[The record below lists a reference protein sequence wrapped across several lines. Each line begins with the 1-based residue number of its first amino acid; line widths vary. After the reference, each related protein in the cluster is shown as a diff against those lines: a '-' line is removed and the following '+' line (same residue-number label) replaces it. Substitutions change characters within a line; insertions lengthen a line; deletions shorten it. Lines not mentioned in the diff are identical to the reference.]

1 MCTSYKYCEN
11 FVGRFSLCL
20 AWRSAWLVCG
30 AGSAAADWLL
40 TAPTSAGAGDGGAS
54 PGPAWRC
61 HTSHV
66 THWDTCHVAP
76 TLHTGTRGT
85 CHVAPHSGT
94 RVTITIRG
102 SASRSCVI
110 HCELKLP
117 CYKPDL
123 TAAATCAMWRVTC
136 LVWRVVRTMVRVG
149 AEEIWLITR
158 GTADPAPDQRY
169 K

>member
-1 MCTSYKYCEN
+1 MCTSCKYCEN
-11 FVGRFSLCL
+11 FAKFRWQVYPSAVQCMVGVWCGERGGRLTPDCSHQRRGRGRRSLTWPRL
-20 AWRSAWLVCG
+20 EM
-30 AGSAAADWLL
+30 
-40 TAPTSAGAGDGGAS
+40 
-54 PGPAWRC
+54 
-61 HTSHV
+61 SHV